1 MNGVTQLENL
11 FKLLNKSREVFT
23 MFIMGYPMSHKQ
35 INSYLDALARIKND
49 DNSGLARKA
58 RQIAEERKTE
68 KRV

>member
-1 MNGVTQLENL
+1 
-11 FKLLNKSREVFT
+11 

-58 RQIAEERKTE
+58 REIAEQSKIESTLK
-68 KRV
+68 K